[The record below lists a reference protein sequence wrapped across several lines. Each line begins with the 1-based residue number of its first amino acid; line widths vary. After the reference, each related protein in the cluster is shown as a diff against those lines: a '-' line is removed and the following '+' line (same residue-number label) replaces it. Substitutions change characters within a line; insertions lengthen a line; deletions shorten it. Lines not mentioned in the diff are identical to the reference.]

1 MHDYSSIRRI
11 AWPFGSR
18 TITDFLKPSLACA
31 SGGIATTS
39 GVINCAPALRNRSVS
54 ARISFVTTLVCQCQ
68 TAPMPTRTL
77 DVVRPE
83 DSVDVDDEVDPILAR
98 ALHAKRTGEERM

>member
-1 MHDYSSIRRI
+1 
-11 AWPFGSR
+11 
-18 TITDFLKPSLACA
+18 
-31 SGGIATTS
+31 
-39 GVINCAPALRNRSVS
+39 
-54 ARISFVTTLVCQCQ
+54 
-68 TAPMPTRTL
+68 MPTRTL